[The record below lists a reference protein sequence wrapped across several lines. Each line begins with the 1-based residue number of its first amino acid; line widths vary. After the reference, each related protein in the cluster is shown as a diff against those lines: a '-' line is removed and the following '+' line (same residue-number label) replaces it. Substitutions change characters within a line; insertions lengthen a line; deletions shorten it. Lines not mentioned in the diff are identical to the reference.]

1 MEINITQKTE
11 NPLLDRTEIKFDCT
25 YQGES
30 TPQILDVKNKLV
42 AVLDADKNL
51 LVVDKLKPQ
60 FGEGK
65 AVGYAK
71 VYDSAESLSSTERKH
86 ILEKTRNQSRKKLKK
101 KLKNNYIYKQ
111 RYCSPKKPIKE
122 EIQ

>member
-11 NPLLDRTEIKFDCT
+11 NPLLNRTEIEFDCT

-30 TPQILDVKNKLV
+30 TPKILEVKNRLV
-42 AVLDADKNL
+42 AVLDVDKNL

-65 AVGYAK
+65 AIGYAK
-71 VYDSAESLSSTERKH
+71 LYDSAESLSSIERNH
-86 ILEKTRNQSRKKLKK
+86 VLEKNQE
-101 KLKNNYIYKQ
+101 
-111 RYCSPKKPIKE
+111 PAKE
-122 EIQ
+122 EAKGEETEE